1 MAIPILNHL
10 NVKGN
15 INLNDYKLNDFV
27 VDHST
32 QANAGTVEGKL
43 IYDSGTL
50 KFYDG
55 SSWQSLG
62 TSTGDITRVNIT
74 AGDGLS
80 GDVDTTSGDHTQTI
94 DVEAAQTVITSIYN
108 TSLKL
113 GRSSSTEYIDFATD
127 NVIKLIANGGEAR
140 WNGSA
145 FVPGT
150 DGAKD
155 LGSSTKEWQDLYI
168 DGTANI
174 DALTLT
180 SGTTVTTIL
189 DEDDLS
195 TDSDT
200 ALATQQSIKAYVDG
214 SVLSLI
220 DEDDMSSDSATRPP
234 SQQSVKAFVE
244 GGAGFTAEKIQDV
257 VGAMFTGNTETR
269 ITATYQD
276 SDGTIDLVVNDMTAN
291 DDVNVNVA
299 NLTARLPQITESV
312 TIGDAT
318 DVTVTTSGNLVVTG
332 DLTVSGD
339 TVSANVATLNVEDK
353 NITLNQ
359 SSGDS
364 SSTANGAGL
373 TIQDAVDASTDAT
386 LLWDATNDEF
396 DFSHKITAPSFAGS
410 LILDGNTISGIDDS
424 GEFTND
430 DNHIMTSA
438 AVEDKILGYG
448 YTTDANVTHRPITAG
463 GNTLANGET
472 LAFTAGSN
480 VTITESGGAVTI
492 ASTDTN
498 TNTQLD
504 TAAAL
509 IDVSAMA
516 GNSTASFTHSLGS
529 KNLIVQLHDTT
540 SGEVVYADIDHTSN
554 NAISVTFANTG
565 TELVALGVGDI
576 RVVVIDAKNGLSD
589 KTVTYS

>member
-1 MAIPILNHL
+1 KIMAIPILNHMDFHKSGEIK
-10 NVKGN
+10 NVRLHN
-15 INLNDYKLNDFV
+15 
-27 VDHST
+27 
-32 QANAGTVEGKL
+32 QASSGVTSPGTGQIL
-43 IYDSGTL
+43 YDSGTV
-50 KFYDG
+50 KYYNG
-55 SSWQSLG
+55 SSWVSL
-62 TSTGDITRVNIT
+62 S
-74 AGDGLS
+74 
-80 GDVDTTSGDHTQTI
+80 TTSGSMSSFTLTGDSGSNQTI
-94 DVEAAQTVITSIYN
+94 EDGNTLDVAGGNGISTVVGNTDTVTVNLDAAITTITSIYN

-373 TIQDAVDASTDAT
+373 TIQ
-386 LLWDATNDEF
+386 
-396 DFSHKITAPSFAGS
+396 
-410 LILDGNTISGIDDS
+410 
-424 GEFTND
+424 
-430 DNHIMTSA
+430 
-438 AVEDKILGYG
+438 
-448 YTTDANVTHRPITAG
+448 
-463 GNTLANGET
+463 
-472 LAFTAGSN
+472 
-480 VTITESGGAVTI
+480 
-492 ASTDTN
+492 
-498 TNTQLD
+498 
-504 TAAAL
+504 
-509 IDVSAMA
+509 
-516 GNSTASFTHSLGS
+516 
-529 KNLIVQLHDTT
+529 
-540 SGEVVYADIDHTSN
+540 
-554 NAISVTFANTG
+554 
-565 TELVALGVGDI
+565 
-576 RVVVIDAKNGLSD
+576 
-589 KTVTYS
+589 

>member
-1 MAIPILNHL
+1 
-10 NVKGN
+10 
-15 INLNDYKLNDFV
+15 
-27 VDHST
+27 
-32 QANAGTVEGKL
+32 
-43 IYDSGTL
+43 
-50 KFYDG
+50 
-55 SSWQSLG
+55 
-62 TSTGDITRVNIT
+62 
-74 AGDGLS
+74 
-80 GDVDTTSGDHTQTI
+80 
-94 DVEAAQTVITSIYN
+94 
-108 TSLKL
+108 
-113 GRSSSTEYIDFATD
+113 
-127 NVIKLIANGGEAR
+127 GEAR